1 MNNEL
6 DLNTLPLFI
15 ATVEAGSFTAAA
27 DKLGCTKT
35 KISLNIKALE
45 NHLGAVLFNR
55 TTRQVTLTDAGH
67 QLYLACQPLLAKLGE
82 TLSEAGTSAQAL
94 SGTLRIT
101 APVDHMALMLAPAA
115 AAFGK
120 RHPGLTVEL
129 RSGDKVSDMVREGI
143 DLAIRMGWLKDSSLR
158 AQKLGEFEQR
168 VMASAGY
175 LKEMGAPKH
184 PSELK
189 HHQWIEFSP
198 LPSALT
204 WTFEKAGERV
214 QVQMQSSFRV
224 DNTSAMRSLI
234 KSNAGLSVIAM
245 HLGEDE
251 PDLVPLFSDWQ
262 LPRGGIYAVFPPGAF
277 IPAKVRAFVD
287 FYRQWLTERTA
298 EADSKP

>member
-1 MNNEL
+1 MNDEL

-27 DKLGCTKT
+27 DRLGCTKT
-35 KISLNIKALE
+35 KVSLNIKALE
-45 NHLGAVLFNR
+45 KSLGIALFNR
-55 TTRQVTLTDAGH
+55 TTRQVTLTEAGQ
-67 QLYLACQPLLAKLGE
+67 QLYQSCQPLLAKLGE
-82 TLSEAGTSAQAL
+82 TLSDAGTSERAL

-101 APVDHMALMLAPAA
+101 APVDHMALLLAPAA

-120 RHPGLTVEL
+120 LHSGLTIEL
-129 RSGDKVSDMVREGI
+129 RSGDRVSDMVREGI

-168 VMASAGY
+168 VMASPGY
-175 LKEMGAPKH
+175 LQKMGTPSH
-184 PSELK
+184 PRELK
-189 HHQWIEFSP
+189 QHQWIEFTP

-204 WTFEKAGERV
+204 WTFEKADERV

-234 KSNAGLSVIAM
+234 KNHAGLSVIAT
-245 HLGEDE
+245 HLGENE
-251 PDLVPLFSDWQ
+251 SDLVPLFNDWQ

-277 IPAKVRAFVD
+277 IPAKVRTFVD
-287 FYRQWLTERTA
+287 FYRHWLAQHTNTGTQ
-298 EADSKP
+298 